1 MATNAHL
8 AQNGTALDPHLT
20 REIVTALRG
29 LRFGSIELI
38 VHDGRIVQLERHEK
52 VRFDHDHDRSTT

>member
-8 AQNGTALDPHLT
+8 AQNDTALDPHLT

>member
-1 MATNAHL
+1 MTINAYLPHVG
-8 AQNGTALDPHLT
+8 NGLDPQLV
-20 REIVTALRG
+20 RELVAALRG

-52 VRFDHDHDRSTT
+52 VRFNHDRGRATP